1 MCICFTDAS
10 YDPQMKIGVIVFR
23 IYLDGIKNEYQQY
36 IEIINN
42 IKNSELEKIGINKC
56 IKATLNY
63 NDVTIY
69 TDCQSGMDA
78 FQNDRISMNYIKGHD
93 KKSNR
98 DDIGLIFREVDILA
112 RKELRRLR
120 NILK

>member
-23 IYLDGIKNEYQQY
+23 IYQDGIKNEYQQF

-42 IKNSELEKIGINKC
+42 IKNTELEKIGINKC
-56 IKATLNY
+56 IQATLQYDNI
-63 NDVTIY
+63 TIY
-69 TDCQSGMDA
+69 TDCQSGIDV
-78 FQNDRISMNYIKGHD
+78 FQKDRISINYIKGHD

-98 DDIGLIFREVDILA
+98 DEIGLIFRDVDIFA

-120 NILK
+120 KMI